1 MKVVSKAPLAVS
13 LGLHLELVLSISASG
28 LAFLSF
34 HNPETSP
41 NFPAQKYSS
50 DISFP
55 PRDSSETHE
64 RAFYSAAGIE
74 IPYPPPPHTHTHTF
88 VFTDYQFSLQA
99 RAAHV
104 HTQTSAQ
111 QVPRAAAGAARSTAG
126 SHRCV
131 DSSGKTASRSPGCE
145 VWEVVYKKPGM
156 DVCQEVVNKLGALF
170 FLWLSLQS
178 LVCLWR
184 RMPGCTGQIFQS
196 LQWVLFFFGGGG
208 DEEGL

>member
-1 MKVVSKAPLAVS
+1 MIAQKPMKELFTVQ
-13 LGLHLELVLSISASG
+13 LGLKSLI
-28 LAFLSF
+28 
-34 HNPETSP
+34 P
-41 NFPAQKYSS
+41 PAL
-50 DISFP
+50 
-55 PRDSSETHE
+55 
-64 RAFYSAAGIE
+64 
-74 IPYPPPPHTHTHTF
+74 PHTHTHTLA
-88 VFTDYQFSLQA
+88 FTYYKCSSQA

-126 SHRCV
+126 SHQCA

-184 RMPGCTGQIFQS
+184 RMPGCTGQIFHS
-196 LQWVLFFFGGGG
+196 LQWVLFFWGGGG
-208 DEEGL
+208 R